1 VRRRNFVDAVSWVF
15 WDEVIFLFI
24 WHPFPLLFRL
34 ERGVATLIAKIT
46 NSVETGK
53 HRATRD
59 ARQSVFDKMSASLRV
74 HLLVCWFYII
84 LPRVIIFSGTQQLV
98 PPISRGPH
106 GLETFSGD
114 NVLSSRFRACYLS
127 PAVSPTPPAVLRDAA
142 SAVPRM
148 AHHGCIVKYARVH
161 VAMADIA
168 RGKFLLAVLVSWKKT
183 FNVFFL
189 NSRSVDFR
197 RLHATKSF
205 VPKGTS
211 VKKISE
217 KDRKSPN
224 AASRYRT
231 MG

>member
-1 VRRRNFVDAVSWVF
+1 
-15 WDEVIFLFI
+15 
-24 WHPFPLLFRL
+24 
-34 ERGVATLIAKIT
+34 
-46 NSVETGK
+46 
-53 HRATRD
+53 
-59 ARQSVFDKMSASLRV
+59 MSASLRV

-98 PPISRGPH
+98 PPISHGPH

-189 NSRSVDFR
+189 NPRSVDFR
-197 RLHATKSF
+197 RLHATKNHSF
-205 VPKGTS
+205 RKGPRCPKKTKKARMQPRDIEQWPAINRFGSTS
-211 VKKISE
+211 LE
-217 KDRKSPN
+217 
-224 AASRYRT
+224 
-231 MG
+231 